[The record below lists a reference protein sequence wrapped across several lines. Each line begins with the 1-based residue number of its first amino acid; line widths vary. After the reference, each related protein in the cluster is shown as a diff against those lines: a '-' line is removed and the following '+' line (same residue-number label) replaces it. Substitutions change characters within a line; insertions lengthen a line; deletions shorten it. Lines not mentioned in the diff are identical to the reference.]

1 MKKVLAADRKQ
12 FDLVVIGRHGR
23 EAVSSFLPGDVADRL
38 VRLCRKPILV
48 TR

>member
-23 EAVSSFLPGDVADRL
+23 EAVSSFLPAHIADRL